1 MNRES
6 ATRVRDARVGR
17 RGDYE
22 LGYPVSSRPE
32 SVERTNERTNETR
45 RDDRTPA
52 HSFNRS
58 IDRSH
63 HSIMGSSA
71 RARATVIEGRGPA
84 FVNPGATIEICGAT
98 TGPSETVERTR
109 RGWTT
114 TSTTTTTTRVAAW
127 SEELDEVELDAGE
140 SFAMVLVARDA
151 EGGELG
157 RGSIDVKALRDA
169 NGRYARGGC
178 VPGRWCDVVDARGER
193 RGTVCVRVKV
203 TATGREGE
211 EEEEE
216 EDLEREYRERRRPST
231 EGEGEDGET
240 TTAAAAW
247 RGAAGS
253 VNVAG
258 KWLSGVI
265 ARRGLDEEAR
275 EEIEERKRREREAA
289 EEEKRA
295 RKERERIER
304 EEARAAEEERRA
316 QKERERVER
325 EEARAA
331 AAEEKRA
338 RKERERIEREEAR
351 AAEAERA
358 AKMESLRR
366 EAKEQWESEK
376 EGEKRRH
383 EMSENEAAG
392 SRGKFHMPNV
402 EEIKHTLAEGA
413 HHVGSVAHR
422 VGDAVKEKGDKFV
435 HSVSDQVHHVGDKI
449 RETNDRMGKALA
461 KKQWVRDVA
470 SRLSPNS
477 VLVVAIAVFLAG
489 LPENREA
496 AARKA
501 QSMKK
506 KLRQSRSTATEASKH
521 SYNESA
527 ARDEGYADVVYNAD
541 DVEDDAAYI
550 GRGPTPRGVY
560 EVIEG
565 DTLCSI
571 AGCFNL
577 DVVEIIDK
585 NGDVIK
591 NPDELAP
598 GDRIRIY

>member
-1 MNRES
+1 M
-6 ATRVRDARVGR
+6 
-17 RGDYE
+17 
-22 LGYPVSSRPE
+22 
-32 SVERTNERTNETR
+32 
-45 RDDRTPA
+45 
-52 HSFNRS
+52 
-58 IDRSH
+58 
-63 HSIMGSSA
+63 
-71 RARATVIEGRGPA
+71 IEGRGPA
-84 FVNPGATIEICGAT
+84 FVNPGATIEICGAR

-114 TSTTTTTTRVAAW
+114 TSKTTTTTTTRVAAW

-216 EDLEREYRERRRPST
+216 EEDLEREYRERRRPST

-240 TTAAAAW
+240 TAAAAAW

-275 EEIEERKRREREAA
+275 EEIEERKRREREAAEEEKRARKERERIEREEARAAEEERRAQKERERVEREEARAAAAEERRAQKERERIEREEARAAA

-392 SRGKFHMPNV
+392 SRGKFHVPNV

-461 KKQWVRDVA
+461 KKRWVRDVA

>member
-1 MNRES
+1 
-6 ATRVRDARVGR
+6 
-17 RGDYE
+17 
-22 LGYPVSSRPE
+22 
-32 SVERTNERTNETR
+32 
-45 RDDRTPA
+45 
-52 HSFNRS
+52 
-58 IDRSH
+58 
-63 HSIMGSSA
+63 
-71 RARATVIEGRGPA
+71 VIEGRGPA
-84 FVNPGATIEICGAT
+84 FVRPGATIEICGAT

-127 SEELDEVELDAGE
+127 SEELDEVELDERE

-216 EDLEREYRERRRPST
+216 EEEDLEREYRERRRPST
-231 EGEGEDGET
+231 EVEGEDGET
-240 TTAAAAW
+240 TAAAAAW

-304 EEARAAEEERRA
+304 EEARAAAEEERRA
-316 QKERERVER
+316 RKERERVER

-392 SRGKFHMPNV
+392 SRGKFHVPNV

-461 KKQWVRDVA
+461 KKRWVRDVA

>member
-1 MNRES
+1 M
-6 ATRVRDARVGR
+6 
-17 RGDYE
+17 
-22 LGYPVSSRPE
+22 
-32 SVERTNERTNETR
+32 
-45 RDDRTPA
+45 
-52 HSFNRS
+52 
-58 IDRSH
+58 
-63 HSIMGSSA
+63 
-71 RARATVIEGRGPA
+71 IEGRGPA
-84 FVNPGATIEICGAT
+84 FVNPGATIDICGAR
-98 TGPSETVERTR
+98 TGPSESVERTR
-109 RGWTT
+109 RG
-114 TSTTTTTTRVAAW
+114 TTTRVAAW
-127 SEELDEVELDAGE
+127 AEELDEVELDARE
-140 SFAMVLVARDA
+140 SFEMVIVARDA

-157 RGSIDVKALRDA
+157 RGSIDVKALRDG

-211 EEEEE
+211 EEEE
-216 EDLEREYRERRRPST
+216 DLEREYRERRRPST

-240 TTAAAAW
+240 TAAAAAW

-295 RKERERIER
+295 RKERER
-304 EEARAAEEERRA
+304 
-316 QKERERVER
+316 VER

-331 AAEEKRA
+331 AEEEKRAQKERERIEREEARAAAVEEKRA
-338 RKERERIEREEAR
+338 RKERERVEREEAR

-392 SRGKFHMPNV
+392 SRGKFHVPNV
-402 EEIKHTLAEGA
+402 QEIKHTLAEGA
-413 HHVGSVAHR
+413 HHVGGVAHR
-422 VGDAVKEKGDKFV
+422 VGDAIKEKGDKFV
-435 HSVSDQVHHVGDKI
+435 HGVSDQVHHVGDKI

-461 KKQWVRDVA
+461 KKRWVRDVA

-521 SYNESA
+521 SHNESA

>member
-1 MNRES
+1 M
-6 ATRVRDARVGR
+6 
-17 RGDYE
+17 
-22 LGYPVSSRPE
+22 
-32 SVERTNERTNETR
+32 
-45 RDDRTPA
+45 
-52 HSFNRS
+52 
-58 IDRSH
+58 
-63 HSIMGSSA
+63 
-71 RARATVIEGRGPA
+71 IEGRGPA
-84 FVNPGATIEICGAT
+84 FVNPGATIDICGAR
-98 TGPSETVERTR
+98 TGPSESVERTR
-109 RGWTT
+109 RG
-114 TSTTTTTTRVAAW
+114 TTTRVAAW
-127 SEELDEVELDAGE
+127 AEELDEVELDARE
-140 SFAMVLVARDA
+140 SFEMVIVARDA

-157 RGSIDVKALRDA
+157 RGSIDVKALRDG

-211 EEEEE
+211 EEEE
-216 EDLEREYRERRRPST
+216 DLEREYRERRRPST
-231 EGEGEDGET
+231 EGGGEDGVT
-240 TTAAAAW
+240 TAAAAAW

-295 RKERERIER
+295 RKERERVER

-331 AAEEKRA
+331 AEEEKRAQKERERIEREEARAAAVEEKRA
-338 RKERERIEREEAR
+338 RKERERVEREEAR

-392 SRGKFHMPNV
+392 SRGKFHVPNV
-402 EEIKHTLAEGA
+402 QEIKHTLAEGA
-413 HHVGSVAHR
+413 HHVGGVAHR
-422 VGDAVKEKGDKFV
+422 VGDAIKEKGDKFV
-435 HSVSDQVHHVGDKI
+435 HGVSDQVHHVGDKI

-461 KKQWVRDVA
+461 KKRWVRDVA

-521 SYNESA
+521 SHNESA

>member
-1 MNRES
+1 MTS
-6 ATRVRDARVGR
+6 T
-17 RGDYE
+17 
-22 LGYPVSSRPE
+22 
-32 SVERTNERTNETR
+32 
-45 RDDRTPA
+45 
-52 HSFNRS
+52 
-58 IDRSH
+58 
-63 HSIMGSSA
+63 A

-84 FVNPGATIEICGAT
+84 FVNPGATIDICGAQ
-98 TGPSETVERTR
+98 TGPSESVERTR
-109 RGWTT
+109 RG
-114 TSTTTTTTRVAAW
+114 TTTRVAAW
-127 SEELDEVELDAGE
+127 AEELDEVELDARE
-140 SFAMVLVARDA
+140 SFEMVIVARDA

-157 RGSIDVKALRDA
+157 RGSIDVKALRDG

-211 EEEEE
+211 EEEE
-216 EDLEREYRERRRPST
+216 DLEREYRERRRPST

-240 TTAAAAW
+240 TAAAAAW

-295 RKERERIER
+295 RKERER
-304 EEARAAEEERRA
+304 
-316 QKERERVER
+316 V
-325 EEARAA
+325 
-331 AAEEKRA
+331 
-338 RKERERIEREEAR
+338 EREEAR

-392 SRGKFHMPNV
+392 SRGKFHVPNV

-413 HHVGSVAHR
+413 HHVGGVAHR
-422 VGDAVKEKGDKFV
+422 VGDAIKEKGDKFV
-435 HSVSDQVHHVGDKI
+435 HGVSDQVHHVGDKI

-461 KKQWVRDVA
+461 KKRWVRDVA

-521 SYNESA
+521 SHNESA

>member
-1 MNRES
+1 M
-6 ATRVRDARVGR
+6 
-17 RGDYE
+17 
-22 LGYPVSSRPE
+22 
-32 SVERTNERTNETR
+32 
-45 RDDRTPA
+45 
-52 HSFNRS
+52 
-58 IDRSH
+58 
-63 HSIMGSSA
+63 
-71 RARATVIEGRGPA
+71 IEGRGPA
-84 FVNPGATIEICGAT
+84 FVDPGATIEICGAR
-98 TGPSETVERTR
+98 TGPSETVERKR
-109 RGWTT
+109 RGPT
-114 TSTTTTTTRVAAW
+114 TTTTTTRVAAW
-127 SEELDEVELDAGE
+127 SEELDEVALDADA
-140 SFAMVLVARDA
+140 SFAMTLVARDA

-157 RGSIDVKALRDA
+157 RGSIDVNALRDA

-178 VPGRWCDVVDARGER
+178 VPGRWCDVVDAQGER

-211 EEEEE
+211 EEDV
-216 EDLEREYRERRRPST
+216 DLEREYRERRRPST
-231 EGEGEDGET
+231 EGEGEDGE
-240 TTAAAAW
+240 AAAKAPW
-247 RGAAGS
+247 RGAAGT

-295 RKERERIER
+295 RKERERVER
-304 EEARAAEEERRA
+304 EEARTAEAEKRA

-331 AAEEKRA
+331 EAEEKRA
-338 RKERERIEREEAR
+338 QKERERIEREEAR
-351 AAEAERA
+351 VAEAERA
-358 AKMESLRR
+358 AKLESLRR

-392 SRGKFHMPNV
+392 SRGKFHVPNV

-413 HHVGSVAHR
+413 HHVVDVAHR
-422 VGDAVKEKGDKFV
+422 VGDAIKEKGDKFV
-435 HSVSDQVHHVGDKI
+435 HGVSDQVHHVGDKI

-461 KKQWVRDVA
+461 KKRWVRDVA

-521 SYNESA
+521 SHNESA

>member
-1 MNRES
+1 M
-6 ATRVRDARVGR
+6 
-17 RGDYE
+17 
-22 LGYPVSSRPE
+22 
-32 SVERTNERTNETR
+32 
-45 RDDRTPA
+45 
-52 HSFNRS
+52 
-58 IDRSH
+58 
-63 HSIMGSSA
+63 
-71 RARATVIEGRGPA
+71 IEGRGPA
-84 FVNPGATIEICGAT
+84 FVNPGATIDICGAT

-114 TSTTTTTTRVAAW
+114 TSTTTTRVAAW

-211 EEEEE
+211 EEEE
-216 EDLEREYRERRRPST
+216 DLEREYRERRHPST
-231 EGEGEDGET
+231 EVEGEDGET
-240 TTAAAAW
+240 TAAAAAW

-275 EEIEERKRREREAA
+275 EEIEERKRLEREAA

-331 AAEEKRA
+331 AVEEKRA
-338 RKERERIEREEAR
+338 RKERERVEREEAR

-392 SRGKFHMPNV
+392 SRGKFHVPNV

-413 HHVGSVAHR
+413 HHVGGVAHR
-422 VGDAVKEKGDKFV
+422 VGDAIKEKGDKFV
-435 HSVSDQVHHVGDKI
+435 HGVSDQVHHVGDKI

-461 KKQWVRDVA
+461 KKRWVRDVA

>member
-1 MNRES
+1 M
-6 ATRVRDARVGR
+6 
-17 RGDYE
+17 
-22 LGYPVSSRPE
+22 
-32 SVERTNERTNETR
+32 
-45 RDDRTPA
+45 
-52 HSFNRS
+52 
-58 IDRSH
+58 
-63 HSIMGSSA
+63 
-71 RARATVIEGRGPA
+71 IEGRGPA

-114 TSTTTTTTRVAAW
+114 TSKTTTTTTTRVAAW

-216 EDLEREYRERRRPST
+216 EEDLEREYRERRRPST

-240 TTAAAAW
+240 TAAAAAW

-304 EEARAAEEERRA
+304 EEARAAAEERRA
-316 QKERERVER
+316 QKERERVEREEARAAAAEERRAQKERERIER

-392 SRGKFHMPNV
+392 SRGKFHVPNV

-461 KKQWVRDVA
+461 KKRWVRDVA

>member
-1 MNRES
+1 MASN
-6 ATRVRDARVGR
+6 
-17 RGDYE
+17 
-22 LGYPVSSRPE
+22 
-32 SVERTNERTNETR
+32 
-45 RDDRTPA
+45 
-52 HSFNRS
+52 
-58 IDRSH
+58 
-63 HSIMGSSA
+63 A

-84 FVNPGATIEICGAT
+84 FVNPGVTIDICGAT

-109 RGWTT
+109 RGRTT
-114 TSTTTTTTRVAAW
+114 TTTTTTTRVAAW
-127 SEELDEVELDAGE
+127 SEELDEVELDARE
-140 SFAMVLVARDA
+140 SFEMVLVARDA

-216 EDLEREYRERRRPST
+216 EEDLEREYRERRRPST
-231 EGEGEDGET
+231 EVEGEDGE

-325 EEARAA
+325 EEAREAA
-331 AAEEKRA
+331 EEEKRA
-338 RKERERIEREEAR
+338 RKERERVEREEAR

-392 SRGKFHMPNV
+392 SRGKFHVPNV

-413 HHVGSVAHR
+413 HHVGGVAHR
-422 VGDAVKEKGDKFV
+422 VGDAIKEKGDKFV
-435 HSVSDQVHHVGDKI
+435 HGVSDQVHHVGDKI

-461 KKQWVRDVA
+461 KKRWVRDVA

-521 SYNESA
+521 SHNESA

>member
-1 MNRES
+1 M
-6 ATRVRDARVGR
+6 
-17 RGDYE
+17 
-22 LGYPVSSRPE
+22 
-32 SVERTNERTNETR
+32 
-45 RDDRTPA
+45 
-52 HSFNRS
+52 
-58 IDRSH
+58 
-63 HSIMGSSA
+63 
-71 RARATVIEGRGPA
+71 IEGRGPA
-84 FVNPGATIEICGAT
+84 FVNPGATIEICGAR

-114 TSTTTTTTRVAAW
+114 TSTTTTTTTRVAAW

-231 EGEGEDGET
+231 EGEWEDGET
-240 TTAAAAW
+240 TTAAAAL

-289 EEEKRA
+289 E
-295 RKERERIER
+295 
-304 EEARAAEEERRA
+304 
-316 QKERERVER
+316 
-325 EEARAA
+325 
-331 AAEEKRA
+331 EEKRA

>member
-1 MNRES
+1 M
-6 ATRVRDARVGR
+6 
-17 RGDYE
+17 
-22 LGYPVSSRPE
+22 
-32 SVERTNERTNETR
+32 
-45 RDDRTPA
+45 
-52 HSFNRS
+52 
-58 IDRSH
+58 
-63 HSIMGSSA
+63 
-71 RARATVIEGRGPA
+71 IEGRGPA
-84 FVNPGATIEICGAT
+84 FVDPGATIDICGAR
-98 TGPSETVERTR
+98 TGPSETVERKR
-109 RGWTT
+109 RGRA
-114 TSTTTTTTRVAAW
+114 TTTTTTRVAAW
-127 SEELDEVELDAGE
+127 SEELDEVALDDRE
-140 SFAMVLVARDA
+140 SFAITLVARDA

-157 RGSIDVKALRDA
+157 RGSIDVNALRDA
-169 NGRYARGGC
+169 NGEYARGGC
-178 VPGRWCDVVDARGER
+178 VPGRWCDVVDASGER

-211 EEEEE
+211 EEDV
-216 EDLEREYRERRRPST
+216 DLEREYRERRRLST

-240 TTAAAAW
+240 TAAAAAW

-304 EEARAAEEERRA
+304 EEARAAAEEKRA

-331 AAEEKRA
+331 
-338 RKERERIEREEAR
+338 
-351 AAEAERA
+351 EAERA
-358 AKMESLRR
+358 AKLESLRR

-392 SRGKFHMPNV
+392 SRGKFHVPNV

-413 HHVGSVAHR
+413 HHVGDVAHR
-422 VGDAVKEKGDKFV
+422 VGDAIKEKGDKFV
-435 HSVSDQVHHVGDKI
+435 HGVSDQVHHVGDKI

-461 KKQWVRDVA
+461 KKRWVRDVA

-521 SYNESA
+521 SHNESA

>member
-1 MNRES
+1 M
-6 ATRVRDARVGR
+6 
-17 RGDYE
+17 
-22 LGYPVSSRPE
+22 
-32 SVERTNERTNETR
+32 
-45 RDDRTPA
+45 
-52 HSFNRS
+52 
-58 IDRSH
+58 
-63 HSIMGSSA
+63 
-71 RARATVIEGRGPA
+71 IEGRGPA
-84 FVNPGATIEICGAT
+84 FVNPGATIDICGAQ
-98 TGPSETVERTR
+98 TGPSESVERTR
-109 RGWTT
+109 RG
-114 TSTTTTTTRVAAW
+114 TTTRVAAW
-127 SEELDEVELDAGE
+127 AEELDEVELDARE
-140 SFAMVLVARDA
+140 SFEMVIVARDA

-157 RGSIDVKALRDA
+157 RGSIDVKALRDG

-211 EEEEE
+211 EEEE
-216 EDLEREYRERRRPST
+216 DLEREYRERRRPST

-240 TTAAAAW
+240 TAAAAAW

-331 AAEEKRA
+331 AEEEKRA
-338 RKERERIEREEAR
+338 QKERERIEREEAR
-351 AAEAERA
+351 AAAVEEKRARKERERVEREEARAAEAERV

-392 SRGKFHMPNV
+392 SRGKFHVPNV
-402 EEIKHTLAEGA
+402 QEIKHTLAEGA
-413 HHVGSVAHR
+413 HHVGGVAHR
-422 VGDAVKEKGDKFV
+422 VGDAIKEKGDKFV
-435 HSVSDQVHHVGDKI
+435 HGVSDQVHHVGDKI

-461 KKQWVRDVA
+461 KKRWVRDVA

-521 SYNESA
+521 SHNESA

>member
-1 MNRES
+1 
-6 ATRVRDARVGR
+6 
-17 RGDYE
+17 
-22 LGYPVSSRPE
+22 
-32 SVERTNERTNETR
+32 
-45 RDDRTPA
+45 
-52 HSFNRS
+52 
-58 IDRSH
+58 
-63 HSIMGSSA
+63 
-71 RARATVIEGRGPA
+71 
-84 FVNPGATIEICGAT
+84 
-98 TGPSETVERTR
+98 
-109 RGWTT
+109 
-114 TSTTTTTTRVAAW
+114 
-127 SEELDEVELDAGE
+127 
-140 SFAMVLVARDA
+140 
-151 EGGELG
+151 
-157 RGSIDVKALRDA
+157 
-169 NGRYARGGC
+169 
-178 VPGRWCDVVDARGER
+178 
-193 RGTVCVRVKV
+193 
-203 TATGREGE
+203 
-211 EEEEE
+211 
-216 EDLEREYRERRRPST
+216 
-231 EGEGEDGET
+231 
-240 TTAAAAW
+240 
-247 RGAAGS
+247 
-253 VNVAG
+253 
-258 KWLSGVI
+258 
-265 ARRGLDEEAR
+265 
-275 EEIEERKRREREAA
+275 
-289 EEEKRA
+289 
-295 RKERERIER
+295 
-304 EEARAAEEERRA
+304 
-316 QKERERVER
+316 
-325 EEARAA
+325 
-331 AAEEKRA
+331 
-338 RKERERIEREEAR
+338 
-351 AAEAERA
+351 
-358 AKMESLRR
+358 MESLRR

>member
-1 MNRES
+1 M
-6 ATRVRDARVGR
+6 
-17 RGDYE
+17 
-22 LGYPVSSRPE
+22 
-32 SVERTNERTNETR
+32 
-45 RDDRTPA
+45 
-52 HSFNRS
+52 
-58 IDRSH
+58 
-63 HSIMGSSA
+63 
-71 RARATVIEGRGPA
+71 IEGRGPA
-84 FVNPGATIEICGAT
+84 FVDPGATIDICGAR

-109 RGWTT
+109 RGRTT
-114 TSTTTTTTRVAAW
+114 TTTTTTTRVAAW
-127 SEELDEVELDAGE
+127 SEELDEVALDDRE
-140 SFAMVLVARDA
+140 SFAMTLVARDA

-157 RGSIDVKALRDA
+157 RGSIDVNALRDA
-169 NGRYARGGC
+169 NGEYARGGC
-178 VPGRWCDVVDARGER
+178 VPGRWCDVVDASGER

-211 EEEEE
+211 EEEVV
-216 EDLEREYRERRRPST
+216 DLEREYRERRRPST
-231 EGEGEDGET
+231 EGEDGE
-240 TTAAAAW
+240 AKAKVPW
-247 RGAAGS
+247 RGAAGT

-275 EEIEERKRREREAA
+275 KEI

-295 RKERERIER
+295 RKERER
-304 EEARAAEEERRA
+304 
-316 QKERERVER
+316 V
-325 EEARAA
+325 
-331 AAEEKRA
+331 
-338 RKERERIEREEAR
+338 EREEAR

-358 AKMESLRR
+358 AKLESLRR

-376 EGEKRRH
+376 EGEKRH

-392 SRGKFHMPNV
+392 SRGKFHVPNV
-402 EEIKHTLAEGA
+402 EEVKHTLAEGA
-413 HHVGSVAHR
+413 HHVGDVAHR
-422 VGDAVKEKGDKFV
+422 VGDAIKEKGDKFV
-435 HSVSDQVHHVGDKI
+435 HGVSDQVHHVGDKI

-461 KKQWVRDVA
+461 KKRWVRDVA

-521 SYNESA
+521 SHNESA